1 MMMKCKEALDAAYD
15 SFGGELPPFGV
26 RFSMALHVLFCGRC
40 AQEMQLLEA
49 ARFCLQTSFF
59 PDAPDFEDSILE
71 RIRAEAEE
79 EIHFSSL
86 PGGVPVRGWVIVGFI
101 VLLSLFTAFF
111 DSLSRAQDSYFLLS
125 LGILMGIVTSV
136 YGAIFIG
143 SHLKEFSA
151 HFRLH

>member
-1 MMMKCKEALDAAYD
+1 MKCKEALDTAYD

-26 RFSMALHVLFCGRC
+26 RLSMALHVLFCGRC
-40 AQEMQLLEA
+40 TQEMQVLEA
-49 ARFCLQTSFF
+49 ARLYLQTSFF

-71 RIRAEAEE
+71 RILAEE
-79 EIHFSSL
+79 EDEMHFSSI

-101 VLLSLFTAFF
+101 VLVSLLTAFF
-111 DSLSRAQDSYFLLS
+111 NNISKAQDSPFLLS
-125 LGILMGIVTSV
+125 LGILMGLVITA